1 MKVKKFI
8 SEMLSLLLLTFCVLT
23 GYTTTVNAAAPT
35 VSTYEDNF
43 LQNNIYDKQDRTYT
57 VDCGDE
63 GKITFYDYF
72 KNNTRNIEFETG
84 GEKYKVSVDYTT
96 GEMTI
101 NNKVIAEN
109 IPAVSETPEISLYG
123 WKYSYSEYYT
133 ISGAVGKHSVWL
145 AALLSFF
152 GAGIPAAIISS
163 LANILALSGI
173 SIAYV
178 KVDIYYE
185 DPIVSSR
192 PRISKH
198 YYIYD
203 NATYSGSPIWSYP

>member
-1 MKVKKFI
+1 MKVKKSI
-8 SEMLSLLLLTFCVLT
+8 SGMLSLLLLTFCVLT

-35 VSTYEDNF
+35 VSTYENNF
-43 LQNNIYDKQDRTYT
+43 LQDNIYDKQDRTYT

-63 GKITFYDYF
+63 GEITFHDYF
-72 KNNTRNIEFETG
+72 ENNTRNIEFETG

-96 GEMTI
+96 GEMTV
-101 NNKVIAEN
+101 NNKVVAEN
-109 IPAVSETPEISLYG
+109 VPAVSATPEISLYG

-133 ISGAVGKHSVWL
+133 VSGAIGKHSVWL

-152 GAGIPAAIISS
+152 GAGIPVAIISGA
-163 LANILALSGI
+163 ANILALSGI

-192 PRISKH
+192 PRIAKH
-198 YYIYD
+198 YYFYD